1 MNDMLKTILDGAV
14 AAISPA
20 AGFAVYGA
28 MKKGRGTDLKAA
40 TAAGVTT
47 VVAAIAASY
56 LQSTLK
62 EKGYLSGLTME
73 RVGML
78 PQMRTRTNFNR
89 DFAGMRGLEMQVAGC
104 GPYGCY

>member
-1 MNDMLKTILDGAV
+1 MNDVMKTVLDGVV

-40 TAAGVTT
+40 AAAGVAT
-47 VVAAIAASY
+47 VVAAIGASY

-78 PQMRTRTNFNR
+78 PQMRQRANFNR
-89 DFAGMRGLEMQVAGC
+89 DFTGLRGLELQMAGC